1 MRTECKKVVAPIGIG
16 VFLAIVILLGAH
28 SCELEKLSCPGATS
42 SYEECAECLESK
54 GGCHHWYFEQDT
66 QCTCE

>member
-1 MRTECKKVVAPIGIG
+1 MKNKITRYVIPIGTGII
-16 VFLAIVILLGAH
+16 LAFAILVVAH

-42 SYEECAECLESK
+42 SIQECEQCLDSK